1 MTRLLSRVRDESG
14 QVLVLVAAA
23 MVGFIAMTA
32 FVVDV
37 GSWFHQQRATQA
49 TVDAAALAG
58 AQKLPD
64 KDAAT
69 AYAVSYGA
77 KNGAGGTITASNVS
91 VTSTYG
97 SNYDTIKVTKAQ
109 QSNDFFGKIFGFS
122 FVTVHAH
129 ATAMV
134 GAPSEAMYVAPIVVN
149 ILHPDITGKDC
160 GQQLPPGT
168 TNPDGSTSNPCFGP
182 QYPTTIPLSKNGAPG
197 AFDLLNLDCGD
208 ATLTSSCTQTQGTTG
223 ASTMADWIQN
233 GFSKYLPLGG
243 YYSDPGAKYNGNEID
258 SALTARTN
266 TELLFPV
273 YDTLVLQGS
282 NATYHIIGWIG
293 FHLTSGTL
301 QGQNGTLSGYFTR
314 VIWKGI
320 LPTSTGGSQAPP
332 SLGVGTIALID

>member
-1 MTRLLSRVRDESG
+1 MTCLLSRVRDESG

-23 MVGFIAMTA
+23 MVGFVAMTA

-69 AYAVSYGA
+69 AQAVNYGT
-77 KNGAGGTITASNVS
+77 KNGAGGTISASNVS
-91 VTSTYG
+91 VTTTYG
-97 SNYDTIKVTKAQ
+97 PNYDTVKVTKAQ
-109 QSNDFFGKIFGFS
+109 QADDFFGKIFGFS
-122 FVTVHAH
+122 FVTVHAK

-134 GAPSEAMYVAPIVVN
+134 GTPSEVIYVAPIVVS
-149 ILHPDITGKDC
+149 ILHPDITGADC
-160 GQQLPPGT
+160 KQQLP
-168 TNPDGSTSNPCFGP
+168 DGTSNPCFGP
-182 QYPTTIPLSKNGAPG
+182 AYPTSINLSKNGAPG

-208 ATLTSSCTQTQGTTG
+208 ATLTSSCTNTQGTTG

-233 GFSKYLPLGG
+233 GFDKYLPLGG

-258 SALTARTN
+258 NSLAAREG

-282 NATYHIIGWIG
+282 NATYHIVGWIG
-293 FHLTSGTL
+293 FHLTYGTL
-301 QGQNGTLSGYFTR
+301 QGQTGNLQGYFTR

-320 LPTSTGGSQAPP
+320 LPSGGGSPAPA
-332 SLGVGTIALID
+332 SLGVGTIALVD

>member
-1 MTRLLSRVRDESG
+1 MTRLLSRARDESG

-58 AQKLPD
+58 AQALPD
-64 KDAAT
+64 KNAAT
-69 AYAVSYGA
+69 ALAVSYGT
-77 KNGAGGTITASNVS
+77 KNGAGGTITSSNVS

-97 SNYDTIKVTKAQ
+97 PNYDTIKVSKAQ

-122 FVTVHAH
+122 FVTVHAK
-129 ATAMV
+129 ATAIV
-134 GAPSEAMYVAPIVVN
+134 GAPSAVIYVAPIVVS
-149 ILHPDITGKDC
+149 ILHPDITGADC
-160 GQQLPPGT
+160 GQQLP
-168 TNPDGSTSNPCFGP
+168 DGTSNPCFGP
-182 QYPTTIPLSKNGAPG
+182 THPTTINLSKNGAPG

-208 ATLTSSCTQTQGTTG
+208 ATLTSSCTNTTGTTG

-233 GFSKYLPLGG
+233 GFDKYLPLGG

-258 SALTARTN
+258 SALAARQG

-282 NATYHIIGWIG
+282 NATYHIVGWIG
-293 FHLTSGTL
+293 FYLTSGTL
-301 QGQNGTLSGYFTR
+301 QGQTGTLTGYFTR

-320 LPTSTGGSQAPP
+320 LPTSGQGSNPNF
-332 SLGVGTIALID
+332 GVGTIALVD

>member
-1 MTRLLSRVRDESG
+1 MTRLQSRLRDESG

-23 MVGFIAMTA
+23 MLGFIAMTA

-37 GSWFHQQRATQA
+37 GAWFHQQRATQS

-64 KDAAT
+64 KAAAT
-69 AYAVSYGA
+69 AEAVNYGTL
-77 KNGAGGTITASNVS
+77 NGAGGQITSSNVTVS
-91 VTSTYG
+91 TTYG
-97 SNYDTIKVTKAQ
+97 PNYDTVRVSKAQ
-109 QSNDFFGKIFGFS
+109 QANDFFGKVFGFS

-134 GAPSEAMYVAPIVVN
+134 GAPSEAIYVAPVVVSM
-149 ILHPDITGKDC
+149 LHPDITGADC
-160 GQQLPPGT
+160 NQQLPAGT

-208 ATLTSSCTQTQGTTG
+208 ATLTSSCTNTQGTTG

-258 SALTARTN
+258 NALNVREG

-293 FHLTSGTL
+293 FHLTSGYL
-301 QGQNGTLSGYFTR
+301 QGQSGSLSGYFTR

-320 LPTSTGGSQAPP
+320 LPTSPGGSQAPQ
-332 SLGVGTIALID
+332 SLGVGTIALVD

>member
-1 MTRLLSRVRDESG
+1 
-14 QVLVLVAAA
+14 
-23 MVGFIAMTA
+23 MTA

-69 AYAVSYGA
+69 AEAVNYGS
-77 KNGAGGTITASNVS
+77 KNPAGGTITASNVS
-91 VTSTYG
+91 VTKTYG
-97 SNYDTIKVTKAQ
+97 PGYDTIKVTKAQ

-129 ATAMV
+129 ATALV
-134 GAPSEAMYVAPIVVN
+134 GAPSEALYVAPIVVS
-149 ILHPDITGKDC
+149 ILHPDITGADC
-160 GQQLPPGT
+160 GQQLPAGT
-168 TNPDGSTSNPCFGP
+168 TNADGSTSNPCFGP
-182 QYPTTIPLSKNGAPG
+182 AYPTTIDLNKNGAPG

-208 ATLTSSCTQTQGTTG
+208 PSLTSSCTNTQGTTG

-233 GFSKYLPLGG
+233 GFDKYLPLGG

-258 SALTARTN
+258 NALTARAN

-293 FHLTSGTL
+293 YHLLSGQLQGQSGTL
-301 QGQNGTLSGYFTR
+301 QGYFTR

-320 LPTSTGGSQAPP
+320 LPAGGASNAPA
-332 SLGVGTIALID
+332 SLGVGVIALVD